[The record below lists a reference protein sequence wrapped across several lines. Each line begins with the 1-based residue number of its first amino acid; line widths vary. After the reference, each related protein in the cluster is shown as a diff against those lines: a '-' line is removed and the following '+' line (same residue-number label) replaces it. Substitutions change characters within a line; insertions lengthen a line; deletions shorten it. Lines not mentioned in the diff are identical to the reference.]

1 MKNKKKDGINS
12 NKIKNENINIIN
24 NDINNKEY
32 YNNNNESN
40 IIGNILR
47 VNKIK
52 SKYKKNK
59 NNCQDNNNIDMENK
73 LLINEYIQPGDFSFI
88 KILNQMK
95 NYDTNKIRSMPNFN
109 NYKII
114 INIIVDDDSLNSSNN
129 LLKILKLISSSLTS
143 LNKIKI
149 TVEQI
154 LVIIFFQHFTYEAS
168 FNHFFPGLKFYNYI
182 NTNNNNNNNINNII
196 NNIYYSFGYYTGEKK
211 LNIFSFYKES
221 LTFIEL
227 YNFFYTELIPNLI
240 NFEVGQNNKN
250 ILIVNWPNGKLFT
263 YKKNLESINHLKN
276 VVKICGKENM
286 ILIPDINF
294 IPNEKEKNFGHVNKY
309 CLNSDKINI
318 NLIWD
323 IDCGYPIDHR
333 FFFINMNKEL
343 YLLLK
348 NFYNNNKNIN
358 IYSNEYFHDY
368 YLVIYLKKNMKK
380 IEIQYIEDVH
390 VEYSDLPWNIKIF
403 FTDLMLRRG
412 SEYVNFFHL
421 LKYFISCK
429 NLDYKRFFEKIFIFF
444 KLIYNCIQFF
454 WLGITFLICYAVFND
469 TFGTKGN
476 KMDYFCSLGYV
487 IMTIILLSISLLYIK
502 NDPKIKYNKINRD
515 MKLNSEVYTIIA
527 VLYLIH
533 YIYFFFFVI
542 CAIIAL
548 IHIKQGEYSDI
559 NKENDYYI
567 FSTDF
572 FIILFFINLF
582 LSILPSFFRF
592 SNLITKGFVFYLF
605 LYLPNQIAFFHYP
618 YLFTCIK
625 NINSKTKKKE
635 ALYITLYV
643 VLNGIVTVICLVFD
657 TTRQRRMDFLCIM
670 SIIISSLNVVKLIVC
685 IIGICKI
692 NNFKKKY
699 TKIILEKN
707 EEEVNTINTTNI
719 INTTNNNDINTNI
732 LSVNNNFNNFD
743 NNINDKEEI
752 SNGYNSV
759 RNNKS
764 TNSNL
769 KINPISLSKKLS
781 LKKIS
786 IFKENKKKNNINIS
800 SINNTSNNLYN
811 YPMNTTEINLKINP
825 FEEEIKNNEIYKNE
839 NISHNYYPQ
848 DTTQSFSII
857 NNSENANEKNI

>member
-1 MKNKKKDGINS
+1 
-12 NKIKNENINIIN
+12 
-24 NDINNKEY
+24 
-32 YNNNNESN
+32 
-40 IIGNILR
+40 
-47 VNKIK
+47 
-52 SKYKKNK
+52 
-59 NNCQDNNNIDMENK
+59 
-73 LLINEYIQPGDFSFI
+73 
-88 KILNQMK
+88 
-95 NYDTNKIRSMPNFN
+95 
-109 NYKII
+109 
-114 INIIVDDDSLNSSNN
+114 
-129 LLKILKLISSSLTS
+129 
-143 LNKIKI
+143 
-149 TVEQI
+149 
-154 LVIIFFQHFTYEAS
+154 
-168 FNHFFPGLKFYNYI
+168 
-182 NTNNNNNNNINNII
+182 
-196 NNIYYSFGYYTGEKK
+196 
-211 LNIFSFYKES
+211 
-221 LTFIEL
+221 
-227 YNFFYTELIPNLI
+227 
-240 NFEVGQNNKN
+240 
-250 ILIVNWPNGKLFT
+250 
-263 YKKNLESINHLKN
+263 
-276 VVKICGKENM
+276 
-286 ILIPDINF
+286 
-294 IPNEKEKNFGHVNKY
+294 
-309 CLNSDKINI
+309 
-318 NLIWD
+318 
-323 IDCGYPIDHR
+323 
-333 FFFINMNKEL
+333 
-343 YLLLK
+343 
-348 NFYNNNKNIN
+348 
-358 IYSNEYFHDY
+358 
-368 YLVIYLKKNMKK
+368 
-380 IEIQYIEDVH
+380 
-390 VEYSDLPWNIKIF
+390 
-403 FTDLMLRRG
+403 
-412 SEYVNFFHL
+412 
-421 LKYFISCK
+421 
-429 NLDYKRFFEKIFIFF
+429 
-444 KLIYNCIQFF
+444 
-454 WLGITFLICYAVFND
+454 
-469 TFGTKGN
+469 
-476 KMDYFCSLGYV
+476 
-487 IMTIILLSISLLYIK
+487 
-502 NDPKIKYNKINRD
+502 

-582 LSILPSFFRF
+582 LSILTSFFF
-592 SNLITKGFVFYLF
+592 FCFLITKGFVFYLF

>member
-1 MKNKKKDGINS
+1 MKNKKKDGIN
-12 NKIKNENINIIN
+12 NRDN
-24 NDINNKEY
+24 Y
-32 YNNNNESN
+32 NNNESN

-52 SKYKKNK
+52 SNNSK
-59 NNCQDNNNIDMENK
+59 NNKICQDNGSDIENK
-73 LLINEYIQPGDFSFI
+73 LLINDYNQPGDFTFI
-88 KILNQMK
+88 KIINQMK
-95 NYDTNKIRSMPNFN
+95 KYDPNEIKSVSYD

-129 LLKILKLISSSLTS
+129 LAKILKLISSSLNS

-149 TVEQI
+149 TAEQI
-154 LVIIFFQHFTYEAS
+154 LVIIFFQHLTYESS

-182 NTNNNNNNNINNII
+182 NTDNYSNNNIT
-196 NNIYYSFGYYTGEKK
+196 NNIYSSFGYYTIEKN

-227 YNFFYTELIPNLI
+227 YNFFYTELLPNLI
-240 NFEVGQNNKN
+240 NIELGESNKN
-250 ILIVNWPNGKLFT
+250 ILIVNWPNGKVFSS
-263 YKKNLESINHLKN
+263 KKNSECNNYLKN
-276 VVKICGKENM
+276 IVKICNNENM

-294 IPNEKEKNFGHVNKY
+294 IPNEKEKNFGQVNKY
-309 CLNSDKINI
+309 ILNSDKINI
-318 NLIWD
+318 NLIWYV
-323 IDCGYPIDHR
+323 DCGYPIDHR
-333 FFFINMNKEL
+333 FFFVNMNKEL
-343 YLLLK
+343 FSILK
-348 NFYNNNKNIN
+348 KFYNGGDIN
-358 IYSNEYFHDY
+358 YYSNEYFHDY
-368 YLVIYLKKNMKK
+368 YLAIYLKNNMKK
-380 IEIQYIEDVH
+380 IEIQYIEDVK

-421 LKYFISCK
+421 LKYFISCR
-429 NLDYKRFFEKIFIFF
+429 NLDFKRIFEKIFIFF

-502 NDPKIKYNKINRD
+502 NNPKIKHNKIILNT
-515 MKLNSEVYTIIA
+515 KLNNEGYTLIA

-548 IHIKQGEYSDI
+548 IHIEQGEYSDI
-559 NKENDYYI
+559 KKVNEYYI

-592 SNLITKGFVFYLF
+592 NNLISKGFIFNLF

-625 NINSKTKKKE
+625 NINAKAKKKE
-635 ALYITLYV
+635 AIYIVLYV

-670 SIIISSLNVVKLIVC
+670 SIIISSLNVVNLIVC
-685 IIGICKI
+685 VIGICKI
-692 NNFKKKY
+692 KGFKKRY
-699 TKIILEKN
+699 ARIIGEKN
-707 EEEVNTINTTNI
+707 EEEVNTVNTINS
-719 INTTNNNDINTNI
+719 TNNNDINTNNEI
-732 LSVNNNFNNFD
+732 STNNMFIKNNFGINNFD
-743 NNINDKEEI
+743 NNINNNTNDKEEI
-752 SNGYNSV
+752 SKGYNSV
-759 RNNKS
+759 RNNELS
-764 TNSNL
+764 NSNL
-769 KINPISLSKKLS
+769 KINPISLSQKLS

-786 IFKENKKKNNINIS
+786 IFSKEKNPNIS
-800 SINNTSNNLYN
+800 DINNTSNNLYN
-811 YPMNTTEINLKINP
+811 YPMNTTENNLEINP
-825 FEEEIKNNEIYKNE
+825 FEEEIKNNEI
-839 NISHNYYPQ
+839 NISKKEHISQNYYPH
-848 DTTQSFSII
+848 DNTQSFSII
-857 NNSENANEKNI
+857 NNSLTENEKNI